1 MARHDDRE
9 AEREMREAKRLE
21 PFVQGGLSRLVKV
34 IPAGEQIPR
43 MVTGYVTQEKFLLGL
58 TPIEIER
65 ALGLP
70 LGSLRSGC
78 RVLALQRQPGP
89 SQVVYEL
96 TTKYPDGL
104 AYSLLSDERYPPGS
118 RAHIHQWR
126 LTTKIRASLLCDLGP
141 DTRYTA
147 PARARS

>member
-1 MARHDDRE
+1 MGRHDRE
-9 AEREMREAKRLE
+9 AEREMRDATRHE

-34 IPAGEQIPR
+34 IPATREIPA

-58 TPIEIER
+58 TPLEIAR

-70 LGSLRSGC
+70 LSEFKPGC
-78 RVLALQRQPGP
+78 RILELKWQPGP

-104 AYSLLSDERYPPGS
+104 AYSVLSDERYPAGTKS
-118 RAHIHQWR
+118 HIHQWR
-126 LTTKIRASLLCDLGP
+126 LTRMIPATLLCDLAP
-141 DTRYTA
+141 DARYA
-147 PARARS
+147 AQSRR